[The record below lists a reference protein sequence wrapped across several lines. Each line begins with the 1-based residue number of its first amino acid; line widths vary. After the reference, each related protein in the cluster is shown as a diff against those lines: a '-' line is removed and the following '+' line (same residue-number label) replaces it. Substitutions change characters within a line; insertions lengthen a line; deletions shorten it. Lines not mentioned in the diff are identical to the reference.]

1 MTDMK
6 QMYEFAVKWR
16 DRFRDQNIDYM
27 DLIDHR
33 IGGECDALG
42 FKIDCSH
49 VFSEKYGQ
57 AATDYEELDAVP
69 PRCQKLIII
78 NPLLSA

>member
-6 QMYEFAVKWR
+6 QIYEFAVKWR
-16 DRFRDQNIDYM
+16 DRFCDQNIDYM

-33 IGGECDALG
+33 MGKEWDVLG

-49 VFSEKYGQ
+49 AFSEKYGQ
-57 AATDYEELDAVP
+57 AATD
-69 PRCQKLIII
+69 
-78 NPLLSA
+78 